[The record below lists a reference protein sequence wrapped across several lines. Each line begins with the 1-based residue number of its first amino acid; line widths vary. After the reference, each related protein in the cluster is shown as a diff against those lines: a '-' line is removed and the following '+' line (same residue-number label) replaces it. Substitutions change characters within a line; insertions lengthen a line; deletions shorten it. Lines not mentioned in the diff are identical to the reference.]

1 MLRAPVPAGH
11 RVVAPAAGAA
21 PPPRLDDE
29 LCWRA
34 LCARDARFD
43 GRFFTCVRS
52 TGIYCRPICPAR
64 TPKRKNCVFVPSA
77 AAAQAAGYRPCLRCR
92 PEVAPGL
99 AASNGTS
106 NTVVRALRLIDEGA
120 LDEADVGSL
129 ATRLGVGERHL
140 RRLFDAQLGASPVV
154 VAQTR
159 RILFAKQLLRE
170 TELPITEIA
179 LAAGFGSLR
188 RFHAT
193 MQRTFGRPPRALRS
207 GAAMP
212 RGGGGGTAASTLA
225 LRLPFRAPFDW
236 PALLAFF
243 AARAIPGVESVA
255 DGAYHRSLA
264 LDAARGSVTVT
275 LSGDSRHLLA
285 SLRLS
290 RLAGLATLAARLR
303 RLFDLDADGEAI
315 AAHLARDRE
324 LASRVCVRRG
334 LRVPGAFDP
343 FELAVRAILGQQ
355 VSVAAASCLAGRLV
369 AAFGEPLDPALVPPE
384 HGAPDTLFPTP
395 ERLAEADVA
404 RIGLPR
410 ARAAAIAGLAAAVAA
425 TPGLLEPGAGLDDTV
440 ARLTRLPGV
449 GPWTAHYVAM
459 RALREPDAFPASDLG
474 LRRALATAAGL
485 PTPAA
490 LEARAEAWRPWRAYA
505 AIALWSGPA
514 GAPPASDPGDTD
526 ERRAPLP
533 RTARAV
539 AAAARPDL
547 AASGLAATPRRRA
560 TARA

>member
-1 MLRAPVPAGH
+1 MDRDPT
-11 RVVAPAAGAA
+11 APA
-21 PPPRLDDE
+21 RLDDE

-34 LCARDARFD
+34 LRARDARFD
-43 GRFFTCVRS
+43 GRFFVCVRT

-64 TPKRKNCVFVPSA
+64 TPKRENCAFQPSA

-99 AASNGTS
+99 AAANGTS
-106 NTVVRALRLIDEGA
+106 STVARALRLIDEGA
-120 LDEADVGSL
+120 LDEADVGAL

-140 RRLFDAQLGASPVV
+140 RRLFDAHLGASPVV

-159 RILFAKQLLRE
+159 RILFAKQLLQE
-170 TELPITEIA
+170 TALPITEIA

-193 MQRTFGRPPRALRS
+193 MKRTFGRPPRALRAGRVPLRS
-207 GAAMP
+207 AE
-212 RGGGGGTAASTLA
+212 GGTAASALV
-225 LRLPFRAPFDW
+225 LRLPFRRPFDW
-236 PALLAFF
+236 PALLAFLE
-243 AARAIPGVESVA
+243 ARAIPGVESVCG
-255 DGAYHRSLA
+255 GAYRRSLA
-264 LDAARGSVTVT
+264 LDGARGSVAVT
-275 LSGDSRHLLA
+275 LSDDGRHLVA

-290 RLAGLATLAARLR
+290 RLAGLATLVARLR
-303 RLFDLDADGEAI
+303 RQFDLDADAEAI
-315 AAHLARDRE
+315 AAHLAGDRD
-324 LASRVCVRRG
+324 LTPLVRARPG

-355 VSVAAASCLAGRLV
+355 VSVAAATCLAGRLV
-369 AAFGEPLDPALVPPE
+369 AAFGEPLDAALAAPDV
-384 HGAPDTLFPTP
+384 GAPGILFPAP

-404 RIGLPR
+404 AIGLPR
-410 ARAAAIAGLAAAVAA
+410 ARAAAISGLAAAVAA
-425 TPGLLEPGAGLDDTV
+425 TPGLLEPGEGLEDTV

-474 LRRALATAAGL
+474 LRRALATPAGL
-485 PTPAA
+485 PSAAA

-514 GAPPASDPGDTD
+514 GAPTASDPGDTD
-526 ERRAPLP
+526 ERRARPLSRISRP
-533 RTARAV
+533 GRVAARADG
-539 AAAARPDL
+539 AAAGLAAPARRRAAAR
-547 AASGLAATPRRRA
+547 A
-560 TARA
+560 